1 MSDRAPALVWV
12 SVSTD
17 LYASGRLLVA
27 RTQNGLE
34 IAVWNHPRAGKLVIP
49 RGSAGYT
56 ALNNGGFFLIRT

>member
-1 MSDRAPALVWV
+1 MLSWNEREEIVF
-12 SVSTD
+12 
-17 LYASGRLLVA
+17 SGRLLVA

-56 ALNNGGFFLIRT
+56 ALNYGDFFLIRT